1 MSDKPYIYFD
11 YAAATPIDTE
21 VLQSMEPYFA
31 ETFFNPSA
39 LYAGAREAKKA
50 LQEARE
56 RVSRTIGAKPS
67 EITFVSGGTES
78 ANLAITGVMSGFPD
92 ATMITSAIEH
102 DAVLEPAKRTGR
114 VKTVSVDTTGRVSVQ
129 DIVNLI
135 DDSTVL
141 VSIMYVNNEVG
152 TVQPIKELCDAV
164 SVIRKNRQRNGIH
177 TPLWVHTDACQAP
190 QYLDITVGSLGVDLM
205 TLNGGKIFGPKQ
217 SGVLYHKTGVTL
229 QPQILGGG
237 QEFGMRSG
245 TENVAYCVGFSVAL
259 ERATTL
265 RGKVT
270 RNVTE
275 LAQYFRQSLEAN
287 IPDYVFNGHKKL
299 RVPSTVH
306 VTFSGKD
313 NERILFAL
321 DDGGV
326 YAASGSACS
335 ASNEESSHV
344 LKAMGLSD
352 AEARASIRFT
362 IGKYTTKE
370 EIDKAVK
377 LLKKAVNA

>member
-11 YAAATPIDTE
+11 YAAATPIDAE
-21 VLQSMEPYFA
+21 VLQSMEPYFS

-39 LYAGAREAKKA
+39 LYTGARDAKQA
-50 LQEARE
+50 LQEARV
-56 RVSRTIGAKPS
+56 RVSKILGAKPS

-78 ANLAITGVMSGFPD
+78 ANLAITGVMSSFPD

-114 VKTVSVDTTGRVSVQ
+114 VRTVSVDTSGRVNVH
-129 DIVNLI
+129 DVIDLI

-141 VSIMYVNNEVG
+141 ISIMYVNNEVG

-164 SVIRKNRQRNGIH
+164 SVVRKNRQRKGIR

-237 QEFGMRSG
+237 QELGLRSG

-270 RNVTE
+270 RNVAE
-275 LAQYFRQSLEAN
+275 VAQYFRQSLEAD
-287 IPDYVFNGHKKL
+287 IPDCVFNGHKKL

-321 DDGGV
+321 DDAGI

-370 EIDKAVK
+370 EIDRAVK
-377 LLKKAVNA
+377 ILKKAVNA